1 MCTGISGR
9 DDPRISGRSP
19 AGPANGR
26 QRSTEFAKTSAA
38 GSFPGVSGELHFL
51 QPFSAD
57 HTYFAGQTGTMLA
70 DRSSDDFSLL
80 IADDNSTFRR
90 TLREVLER
98 RFRFDIVEV
107 DSGEEALDC
116 VQECRIDIVLL
127 DMHMHRMSGLET
139 IRQLKDLDV
148 VRPCIL
154 ITSDRSEQI
163 RRHADQVEADAVLH
177 KPLQQQQLV
186 TTVSRALH
194 DAYDAPLTGDF
205 PV

>member
-1 MCTGISGR
+1 
-9 DDPRISGRSP
+9 
-19 AGPANGR
+19 
-26 QRSTEFAKTSAA
+26 
-38 GSFPGVSGELHFL
+38 
-51 QPFSAD
+51 
-57 HTYFAGQTGTMLA
+57 MLA

-186 TTVSRALH
+186 TTVSQALH

>member
-1 MCTGISGR
+1 
-9 DDPRISGRSP
+9 
-19 AGPANGR
+19 
-26 QRSTEFAKTSAA
+26 
-38 GSFPGVSGELHFL
+38 
-51 QPFSAD
+51 
-57 HTYFAGQTGTMLA
+57 MLA

-139 IRQLKDLDV
+139 IRQLKDLYV
-148 VRPCIL
+148 VRPYSL